1 MEVFCRVII
10 RWLLGKCGRHPPAGS
25 AVSRPGTPA
34 LAVRGLLACLTVCA
48 LLFVGVVPVHAGE
61 PVTVLRVFLAVG
73 QSNMSG
79 RGQPVGGPE
88 DAVDPRIFQFGAKN
102 RTLRLGRIHL
112 DMHDSPSGI
121 SPATTFA
128 REYLKTRPG
137 SVGILI
143 IPAAHGN
150 TAFTSAAGKLT
161 WSVGAASAPEYDLPG
176 LAVAQTLEGIAAAR
190 AAGYTVSL
198 EGILWH
204 QGEGSSW
211 MSTEAYSARLDELIG
226 YFRSRLKAP
235 TLPFVVGRMTPEGID
250 ANPGRKNVDRSHR
263 ETPSRVAHT
272 GFADA
277 MRGGLNPGDD
287 THFSRTGVEYLGKT
301 YLSGYSQA
309 VGNTGTGSAPTGYPG
324 EAVPVAPTR
333 FLDTRLSSGPVP
345 GRGSVSFRAA
355 GVNGLPADIAAV
367 VVNLTVT
374 EATSFG
380 FITAYASG
388 AEKPNASN
396 VNYAAGQTVPNLA
409 VVPVGADGRV
419 TVFNTTSGSVQLVAD
434 VSAYFRAGTPSVP
447 GAFASLAPTRFL
459 DTRTSS
465 GKVIG
470 GRAVS
475 FTVAGTRG
483 VPANAAA
490 VVLNL
495 TATETKASGF
505 LTAHATG
512 TDRPNASNVNYAA
525 GQTIPNLVVVPIGR
539 NGKVTISNTSSGSA
553 QVVADVSGYF
563 LAGEPDRAGAF
574 GALPAPTRF
583 LDTRIS
589 SGRISAGSS
598 VAIQVAGVKGL
609 PARMSA
615 VVVNLTVTGAR
626 SAGFLTAFASRTTK
640 PNASNVNFARGQ
652 TVPNLA
658 VVPVG
663 WDGKIRITNTSGGTV
678 HLVADVA
685 GYIMK

>member
-1 MEVFCRVII
+1 M
-10 RWLLGKCGRHPPAGS
+10 AGS
-25 AVSRPGTPA
+25 GRSWRAPGRGRRSAEA
-34 LAVRGLLACLTVCA
+34 LRRVAMRGLLASMTVCA
-48 LLFVGVVPVHAGE
+48 LLLAGVMPAQARE
-61 PVTVLRVFLAVG
+61 PVAALRVFLAVG

-79 RGQPVGGPE
+79 RGLPIGGPE
-88 DAVDPRIFQFGAKN
+88 DKVDPRIFQFGAKN
-102 RTLRLGRIHL
+102 RTLRPGRIHL

-128 REYLKTRPG
+128 REYLKAQPEN
-137 SVGILI
+137 VGVLI
-143 IPAAHGN
+143 IPAAHGG
-150 TAFTSAAGKLT
+150 TVFASAAGTLT
-161 WSVGAASAPEYDLPG
+161 WSVGKASAPEYDLPE
-176 LAVAQTLEGIAAAR
+176 LAIAQTLEGIAAAR
-190 AAGYTVSL
+190 AAGYAVSL

-204 QGEGSSW
+204 QGEGNAR
-211 MSTEAYSARLDELIG
+211 MSTAAYSAHLDELIG
-226 YFRSRLKAP
+226 HFRSRLQAP
-235 TLPFVVGRMTPEGID
+235 ALPFVVGGMTPEGID
-250 ANPGRKNVDRSHR
+250 AIPGRKNVDRSHR
-263 ETPSRVAHT
+263 ETPSRVVHT

-277 MRGGLNPGDD
+277 MRGGLNAGDI

-301 YLSGYSQA
+301 YLSGYWRA
-309 VGNTGTGSAPTGYPG
+309 AGNAGAGSTPAGYPG
-324 EAVPVAPTR
+324 QTVAVPATR
-333 FLDTRLSSGPVP
+333 ILDTRLSSGRVP
-345 GRGSVSFRAA
+345 GGGSVTFKVA
-355 GVNGLPADIAAV
+355 GVNGLPVDIAAV
-367 VVNLTVT
+367 AINLTVT
-374 EATSFG
+374 EAASFG
-380 FITAYASG
+380 FITAHASG
-388 AEKPNASN
+388 TGKPNASN

-409 VVPVGADGRV
+409 VVPVGADGKV
-419 TVFNTTSGSVQLVAD
+419 ILSNTSTGSVQLVAD

-447 GAFASLAPTRFL
+447 GAFKSIAPTRFL

-512 TDRPNASNVNYAA
+512 TGRPNASNVNYGA

-539 NGKVTISNTSSGSA
+539 SGKVTISNTSSGSA

-563 LAGEPDRAGAF
+563 LAGEPARAGSLD
-574 GALPAPTRF
+574 ALAVPTRF
-583 LDTRIS
+583 LDTRVS
-589 SGRISAGSS
+589 SGRVPAGGS
-598 VAIQVAGVKGL
+598 VALQVAGVNGL
-609 PARMSA
+609 PATLSA
-615 VVVNLTVTGAR
+615 VVVNLTVTEAR
-626 SAGFLTAFASRTTK
+626 SAGFLTAFASGAAR
-640 PNASNVNFARGQ
+640 PNASNVNFAPGQ

-663 WDGKIRITNTSGGTV
+663 PDGRIRIANSSGGSV
-678 HLVADVA
+678 QLVADVS